1 MILKR
6 LWGRLISMNE
16 ECKWSFCGHTVEW
29 IWCPENRLSSVMW
42 KMDGGTEERKVAHNE
57 QVGRG

>member
-1 MILKR
+1 
-6 LWGRLISMNE
+6 MNE